1 MTYPDPA
8 SSPPPSGRGPRAA
21 PSAVDRFFGGPPV
34 WVLLRLLMLSLVVGV
49 ILSVIGLDPLN
60 IFQSLG
66 DFVRW
71 VVRRFEDF
79 FHLGFEAVERIF
91 RYILLGAA
99 VVVPIWVLVRLFK
112 ASER

>member
-8 SSPPPSGRGPRAA
+8 SPPPFERGPRTA

-34 WVLLRLLMLSLVVGV
+34 WVALRLLMLSLVVGV

-60 IFQSLG
+60 IIQSLG

-79 FHLGFEAVERIF
+79 FHLGFEAVERII
-91 RYILLGAA
+91 RYVLLGAA
-99 VVVPIWVLVRLFK
+99 VVVPIWLLVRLFK
-112 ASER
+112 VSER